1 MMSAMSTWDEL
12 VAALTDGSD
21 DTQALAAALA
31 TLFDAGH
38 ARWSD
43 IELVREDF
51 AAHVL
56 LRLPPDGDRVEYVR
70 SLVGADLYLACAC
83 VHHLPGALEAFDA
96 HYLARVPQFVAS
108 IDGSEQFS
116 DEVRQILRERLL
128 LPRDRAPPR
137 IADYSGRGA
146 LMVWLRVSA
155 KRAALNLRQQ
165 PAEARRRDHAPLI
178 DDLADDASPELQLF
192 RERYAGAFA
201 TALRRALA
209 TMAEEERMVL
219 RLFFV
224 AGESTERIAALMRMS
239 RSTAGRRLVSAR
251 QSVYELTR
259 RFLGELYPVD
269 SAEFQSLARGL
280 HDGLNVSLSSLLAP
294 ADDPEQAS

>member
-1 MMSAMSTWDEL
+1 MANWDDVVL
-12 VAALTDGSD
+12 SLIDGGPD
-21 DTQALAAALA
+21 IPALAAALA
-31 TLFDAGH
+31 TLFDAGR

-43 IELVREDF
+43 VDLLREDF

-56 LRLPPDGDRVEYVR
+56 LRLAPEGNRVEYVR
-70 SLVGADLYLACAC
+70 ALVGADLYLACAC
-83 VHHLPGALEAFDA
+83 VHRRPGALEAFDA
-96 HYLARVPQFVAS
+96 HYLARVPQFIAS
-108 IDGSEQFS
+108 IDASPQFA
-116 DEVRQILRERLL
+116 DEVRQLLRERLL
-128 LPRDRAPPR
+128 LPRDGAPPR

-146 LMVWLRVSA
+146 LTVWLRVSA

-178 DDLADDASPELQLF
+178 DDLADDASPELQLL

-209 TMAEEERMVL
+209 ALAEEERMVL

-224 AGESTERIAALMRMS
+224 AGESTERIAALMKMS
-239 RSTAGRRLVSAR
+239 RSTAGRRLVAAR

-259 RFLGELYPVD
+259 RFLAEQFPVD

-280 HDGLNVSLSSLLAP
+280 HDDLNVSLTSMLAP
-294 ADDPEQAS
+294 ATLASK